1 MSKKTAPPPELVA
14 IREAAQRLAIA
25 NRELTVR
32 AELQQRELAEAVAPI
47 AEKHRAGIDEAAAQ
61 RAEAEAELAT
71 LLKASPSLFQSP
83 RSLTVDGVKCG
94 YRKEED
100 SLDWGDDDL
109 VIKRIEDLHP
119 ELYDLL
125 VREKKTLVA
134 DALAQ
139 LEQRQLAKIGVRL
152 VSGADKAFISIG
164 ESDVDKLVKAILS
177 DAQRRVAD
185 DDKPAKKKA
194 KATAKTRSREVA

>member
-32 AELQQRELAEAVAPI
+32 AELQQRELAAAVAPI
-47 AEKHRAGIDEAAAQ
+47 AEKHRAGLDEAAEQ
-61 RAEAEAELAT
+61 RAEAEADLQRMLDAW
-71 LLKASPSLFQSP
+71 PSLFIAP

-100 SLDWGDDDL
+100 SLDWGDEQA
-109 VIKRIEDLHP
+109 VIARIENVHP

-125 VREKKTLVA
+125 VREQKSLVV

-139 LEQRQLAKIGVRL
+139 LEQRQLSHIGVRL
-152 VSGADKAFISIG
+152 INGADRSFIKIG
-164 ESDVDKLVKAILS
+164 DSDIDKLVKAILA
-177 DAQRRVAD
+177 DAASRVAD
-185 DDKPAKKKA
+185 DDKPTKRKA
-194 KATAKTRSREVA
+194 KATAKTRTREVA

>member
-1 MSKKTAPPPELVA
+1 MSKKPAPTPELVA

-32 AELQQRELAEAVAPI
+32 AEMQQRELAAAVAPI
-47 AEKHRAGIDEAAAQ
+47 AEKHRAGIDEAAQA
-61 RAEAEAELAT
+61 RAEADAALDA
-71 LLKASPSLFQSP
+71 LLKASPSLFISP
-83 RSLTVDGVKCG
+83 RSMTVDGVKCG

-100 SLDWGDDDL
+100 SLDWGDEDL

-139 LEQRQLAKIGVRL
+139 LEPRQLAHIGVHL
-152 VSGADKAFISIG
+152 ISGADRSFISIG
-164 ESDVDKLVKAILS
+164 DSDVDKLVKAILA

-185 DDKPAKKKA
+185 EDKPAKKRT
-194 KATAKTRSREVA
+194 KATAKARTREVA